1 MILYIMNIKECIKIA
16 LHEDLPS
23 IDVTSNLLLNNQRHA
38 KAQIISKA
46 HGIFFGAPIID
57 AINQMN
63 PLISCELLVND
74 GDTIVPNDVCVS
86 ITGDLR
92 TIVEIERTLLNFI
105 QRLSGIS
112 TITSQFV
119 AALNDP
125 TIDILD
131 TRKTTPL
138 LRELEK
144 QAVCAG
150 GGKNHRFGLHDMVL
164 VKENHLYLYSEEFG
178 MASFNEKI
186 KHHKI
191 SEPKML
197 IEVEV
202 SSLELLQQLD
212 LNVIDIVMFDN
223 MPFEELHRCIDFV
236 NQYPKKPLKEV
247 SGNIRLD
254 TISMYR
260 GIDIERISI
269 GSLTHSV
276 NALDLSLLV
285 V

>member
-1 MILYIMNIKECIKIA
+1 MN
-16 LHEDLPS
+16 
-23 IDVTSNLLLNNQRHA
+23 
-38 KAQIISKA
+38 QI
-46 HGIFFGAPIID
+46 
-57 AINQMN
+57 N

-74 GDTIVPNDVCVS
+74 GDKIAPNDVCVS

-105 QRLSGIS
+105 QRLSGVS

-119 AALNDP
+119 AELNDP

-138 LRELEK
+138 LRDLEK

-164 VKENHLYLYSEEFG
+164 VKENHLYLYTKEFG
-178 MASFNEKI
+178 LSSFNEKI
-186 KHHKI
+186 KEQKI
-191 SEPKML
+191 SHPTML

-212 LNVIDIVMFDN
+212 LAVIDIVMFDN

-236 NQYPKKPLKEV
+236 NECPNKPLKEV
-247 SGNIRLD
+247 SGNICLD
-254 TISMYR
+254 TISLYR
-260 GIDIERISI
+260 GIDIDRISI

-276 NALDLSLLV
+276 TALDVSLLV

>member
-236 NQYPKKPLKEV
+236 NQHPKKPLKEV

>member
-1 MILYIMNIKECIKIA
+1 MNIKECIKFA

-23 IDVTSNLLLNNQRHA
+23 IDVTSNLLLSNQRHA

-46 HGIFFGAPIID
+46 HGVFFGGPIID
-57 AINQMN
+57 AMNQMN
-63 PLISCELLVND
+63 PLISCELLLND

-119 AALNDP
+119 TALNDP

-144 QAVCAG
+144 QAVVAG

-164 VKENHLYLYSEEFG
+164 VKENHLYLYVEEFG
-178 MASFNEKI
+178 MASFNKKI
-186 KHHKI
+186 KGHKI
-191 SEPKML
+191 SEPTIL

-223 MPFEELHRCIDFV
+223 MPFEEFRRCIDFV
-236 NQYPKKPLKEV
+236 NQHPKKPLKEV

>member
-1 MILYIMNIKECIKIA
+1 MNITECIKIA
-16 LHEDLPS
+16 FHEDLPS

-38 KAQIISKA
+38 KAHIVSKA
-46 HGIFFGAPIID
+46 HGVFFGGPIID
-57 AINQMN
+57 AMNQMN

-74 GDTIVPNDVCVS
+74 GDTIVPNDICVS

-112 TITSQFV
+112 TITSEFIS
-119 AALNDP
+119 ALNDP

-144 QAVCAG
+144 QAVVAG

-164 VKENHLYLYSEEFG
+164 VKENHLYLYVEEFG

-186 KHHKI
+186 KGHKI
-191 SEPKML
+191 SEPTML

-223 MPFEELHRCIDFV
+223 MPFEELFRCIDFV
-236 NQYPKKPLKEV
+236 NQQPKKPLKEV